1 MKIQE
6 RKPVWPWVSLSFLF
20 CTVYIILISP
30 YRINALL
37 LNLVVV
43 AVLVSMPLL
52 IMKILERKLVWP
64 WVSLSFLFF
73 MTYMLFLVNPHD
85 VGALTGVLGGGMG
98 LISMPLLITTIL
110 DYLLRVFS
118 KTIISRE
125 IFILIFTALLMYGVT
140 MHQKA
145 LNFTPWW

>member
-1 MKIQE
+1 MKIQA

-37 LNLVVV
+37 INLVVV
-43 AVLVSMPLL
+43 AGLVSMPLL

-73 MTYMLFLVNPHD
+73 IAYMLFLVNPHD
-85 VGALTGVLGGGMG
+85 LGALARALGGGIG
-98 LISMPLLITTIL
+98 LVSMPLLITIIL
-110 DYLLRVFS
+110 DYFLRVFS

-125 IFILIFTALLMYGVT
+125 LFILIFTALLMYGVT

-145 LNFTPWW
+145 LSFTPWW